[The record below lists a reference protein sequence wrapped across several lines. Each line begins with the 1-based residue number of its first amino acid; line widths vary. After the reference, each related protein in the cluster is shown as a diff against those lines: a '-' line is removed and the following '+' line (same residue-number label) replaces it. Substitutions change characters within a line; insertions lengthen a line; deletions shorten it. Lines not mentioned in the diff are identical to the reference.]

1 MRTTRFSNNL
11 HQVTLKIDRLE
22 SQIIQSIESNKTKEP
37 KQNSQHRLMSHKEF
51 QHNKTN
57 QWKTVTQQKMKR
69 KHNKRE

>member
-1 MRTTRFSNNL
+1 VRTTRFSNNL

-22 SQIIQSIESNKTKEP
+22 SQIIQSIESNKTKQP
-37 KQNSQHRLMSHKEF
+37 KQNSQIRLMSQKNF

-69 KHNKRE
+69 KHNKRQ

>member
-11 HQVTLKIDRLE
+11 HQVTFKIDKLE
-22 SQIIQSIESNKTKEP
+22 SQIIQIIESNKTKEP
-37 KQNSQHRLMSHKEF
+37 KQNSQHRLMSHKNV

-57 QWKTVTQQKMKR
+57 QWKTVTQKKMKR

>member
-1 MRTTRFSNNL
+1 
-11 HQVTLKIDRLE
+11 
-22 SQIIQSIESNKTKEP
+22 
-37 KQNSQHRLMSHKEF
+37 MSHKEY

>member
-1 MRTTRFSNNL
+1 
-11 HQVTLKIDRLE
+11 VTLKIDRLE

-37 KQNSQHRLMSHKEF
+37 KQNSQNSQNRLMSHKEF